1 MSVFD
6 LSAPADPRF
15 LSNIPVE
22 SGEESFTV
30 IPLGDYVCLGAG
42 GLHYALPHC
51 SVSSAIEGDSHSPLP
66 LPQATR
72 LLGARPNPFHLGTSI
87 DFTLSGPQHV
97 RIAIYDLAGRLV
109 RVLADRR
116 FVTGEHSLDW
126 NGIGPAGR
134 KVAPAVYLI
143 RLEGESATDE
153 SKAVFLK

>member
-1 MSVFD
+1 MW
-6 LSAPADPRF
+6 
-15 LSNIPVE
+15 LSNSPRPPKRITWLID
-22 SGEESFTV
+22 SA
-30 IPLGDYVCLGAG
+30 CLK
-42 GLHYALPHC
+42 C
-51 SVSSAIEGDSHSPLP
+51 SPKLVNSPLP